1 MKQRISNRLNQL
13 SLRCRMKINQAA
25 AEGND
30 ELVKILEKT
39 RDQYLKEN
47 GYILKEQPQGQTQ
60 QGTIENPLAREFTN
74 PTKFGDYETVIKK
87 IQNATDEQTS
97 SLEENLKVLSQYSE
111 SQLSGINLSDGQYD
125 AGFEDAEQALDNLSS
140 TFGLT
145 KDQAVQLAAVLS
157 DMGLIKATPKVD
169 LTTVQ
174 DQIDNAK
181 DELQDSNITVD
192 LDFDISTSSK
202 EELQKKSQEIQRAE

>member
-1 MKQRISNRLNQL
+1 MIFKADPDLAGDQSAIDSLNKDLDELYARVENTKTGIEELPDKATYYEAKNLEQAK
-13 SLRCRMKINQAA
+13 SVIAQMQDEINQAA

-47 GYILKEQPQGQTQ
+47 GYILKEQPQGPTQ

-125 AGFEDAEQALDNLSS
+125 TGFEDAEQALDNLSS

-157 DMGLIKATPKVD
+157 DMGLIKA
-169 LTTVQ
+169 
-174 DQIDNAK
+174 
-181 DELQDSNITVD
+181 S
-192 LDFDISTSSK
+192 
-202 EELQKKSQEIQRAE
+202 